1 MIDHP
6 LLAAMP
12 PCSDESYRR
21 IKRSVD
27 LYGLRQR
34 IPVYR
39 GQKLD
44 GRALDRACDEL
55 GIPESERYAEIS
67 TQTLI
72 EEELANYIMSGKL
85 DREHWT
91 RGQINVAIY
100 ERLLWDR
107 ALQERA
113 HARERAGVPNPSTN
127 WYQGAEW
134 GRAVDVAIKRYGGG
148 KGGATTIYRIQ
159 KIHAADPDMYE
170 EVKAGR
176 SVNSAY
182 LDLVRRHLLP
192 PARPSAARMVGR
204 RPGTSVRLPAAG
216 DDVPA
221 YMRLIDADLAFHIAQ
236 GMVTPE
242 LLAQPLLDPQPDRE
256 GLEELFTIRD
266 CYDQAAQIVQYDLGI
281 IDAPV
286 IVETE
291 DPQPVLPTPRRQL
304 DVEWVGQQQA
314 YAAGET
320 ETVEEMAA
328 RILALGADASPI
340 VLALY
345 KLVDV
350 LDAVLME
357 VVRGGGPAP

>member
-12 PCSDESYRR
+12 PCSAESYRR
-21 IKRSVD
+21 IKRSVER
-27 LYGLRQR
+27 YGLQQR

-44 GRALDRACDEL
+44 GRALDQICEEL

-67 TQTLI
+67 AQDLTDD
-72 EEELANYIMSGKL
+72 EVAERVMAGKL
-85 DREHWT
+85 DRAHWT
-91 RGQINVAIY
+91 AGQINVAIY
-100 ERLLWDR
+100 ERLRWDR

-113 HARERAGVPNPSTN
+113 QARERHDPSTN
-127 WYQGAEW
+127 WYEGPEW

-148 KGGATTIYRIQ
+148 KGGATTIYRIRAIDQ
-159 KIHAADPDMYE
+159 RDPDLYE
-170 EVKAGR
+170 EVRAGR

-192 PARPSAARMVGR
+192 PARPSAARLGR
-204 RPGTSVRLPAAG
+204 KKPGAGMRLPAAG
-216 DDVPA
+216 DEVPA

-236 GMVTPE
+236 GTVTPE
-242 LLAQPLLDPQPDRE
+242 LLAKPLLEAQPDRE

-266 CYDQAAQIVQYDLGI
+266 CYEGAAQIVAHDLGI

-286 IVETE
+286 VVETE
-291 DPQPVLPTPRRQL
+291 DPRALPTPRRQL

-320 ETVEEMAA
+320 ETVEEMVA
-328 RILALGADASPI
+328 RITALGGDASPI
-340 VLALY
+340 ILALDKLQALLGAVLAG
-345 KLVDV
+345 
-350 LDAVLME
+350 MPG
-357 VVRGGGPAP
+357 RRRPAP